1 MNGQIWHTMQAGQ
14 SLNVRRTGKKLKT
27 CRVKIYARIQKFY
40 TEART
45 NARLAEFLWPTLAI
59 PQSNVIIAHPHTA
72 VIIKSQDMQRQE
84 QKKQRQELKNRAHG
98 RGYRNPRQL

>member
-27 CRVKIYARIQKFY
+27 CRVKFYARIQKIY
-40 TEART
+40 TK

-84 QKKQRQELKNRAHG
+84 QKKNRGKN
-98 RGYRNPRQL
+98 